1 MVPRI
6 DPCSARRLGA
16 FVVALA
22 IAGGRGLT
30 SATRIASTVVTARRL
45 TVATIT
51 ARQLVVVT
59 VIAMAFAAD
68 ANAQRTKL
76 PPIARPDD
84 VSLPGDGGEPL
95 TLATALQLAVRHDQG
110 LAQAEM
116 SLAQRRLRMHS
127 SLAAYLPSLS
137 ASLGSTAFAATTVT
151 GEDDFGRPRRLD
163 SPMEYSGS
171 ASYQSV
177 GASWTLFDGGRRW
190 SDYQEARASTRA
202 AHARM
207 RAEHARAMADATRLF
222 YQAVRAALLLRFER
236 QTLDAA
242 ADQRVASERLF
253 RMAAT
258 SYADLLGSTA
268 QEADQRHRVRIAE
281 LTLHRA
287 RLHLASALGIHPSNI
302 IALDTVLPA
311 IVNPRA
317 LEAAPGSS
325 SGIGQHP
332 FIAAADAEVAM
343 AERRLDALRASMWP
357 QVNVGAS
364 AARSVSLSSDAALGV
379 LDPQNRSY
387 SLGITVS
394 LPVFSRLHGMV
405 NRQEAALE
413 LERARLSRDR
423 TRAGL
428 QAEID
433 DAWLSL
439 HEAWERAQSADESA
453 RLQRERAEME
463 ARRYA
468 SGAVS
473 FTEFQATVE
482 RAAAAER
489 GIRESRIS
497 FAIALA
503 VLEQRTGS
511 PFSR

>member
-6 DPCSARRLGA
+6 DARSARRLGA
-16 FVVALA
+16 IVSALA
-22 IAGGRGLT
+22 IAG
-30 SATRIASTVVTARRL
+30 ARRL
-45 TVATIT
+45 A
-51 ARQLVVVT
+51 VVT
-59 VIAMAFAAD
+59 IIAMAFAAD
-68 ANAQRTKL
+68 ANAQGTNL
-76 PPIARPDD
+76 PPAARPDD

-95 TLATALQLAVRHDQG
+95 TLATALQLAVRHDG
-110 LAQAEM
+110 ALAQAEM

-163 SPMEYSGS
+163 SPVEYSGS
-171 ASYQSV
+171 ASYQSI

-190 SDYQEARASTRA
+190 SEYQEAKASTRA
-202 AHARM
+202 AAARM
-207 RAEHARAMADATRLF
+207 RAEHARVRAEATRLF
-222 YQAVRAALLLRFER
+222 YQAVRATLLLRFEG

-287 RLHLASALGIHPSNI
+287 RLHLASALGTHPSSI

-311 IVNPRA
+311 IVNSRR
-317 LEAAPGSS
+317 LEAARGSNS
-325 SGIGQHP
+325 SIAQHP
-332 FIAAADAEVAM
+332 VIAAADAEVAM

-379 LDPQNRSY
+379 LDPRNRSY

-394 LPVFSRLHGMV
+394 LPVFSRFQGMV
-405 NRQEAALE
+405 NRQEATLE
-413 LERARLSRDR
+413 VERARLSRDR

-433 DAWLSL
+433 DAWLTL
-439 HEAWERAQSADESA
+439 HEAWERVEALVESA

-473 FTEFQATVE
+473 FTEFQATAE
-482 RAAAAER
+482 RAIAAER

-511 PFSR
+511 PLSQ